1 MYADRTEARWYRIKI
16 ADCAL
21 LEKEREKL
29 GWRSVLWEIYSIL
42 FGKQAEI
49 QITLE
54 FETLEQTWFVRF
66 KGNSWD
72 TEQNV
77 TNQEEKSERR
87 FNSMTISV
95 LGRQAEKE
103 GGGVWSPR

>member
-1 MYADRTEARWYRIKI
+1 MIQDKNSWLCPIRKG
-16 ADCAL
+16 
-21 LEKEREKL
+21 ERETGVEVSTL
-29 GWRSVLWEIYSIL
+29 RDLQYIVWEANRDTNNTWIWD
-42 FGKQAEI
+42 FGTNMICK
-49 QITLE
+49 
-54 FETLEQTWFVRF
+54 V
-66 KGNSWD
+66 NSWD